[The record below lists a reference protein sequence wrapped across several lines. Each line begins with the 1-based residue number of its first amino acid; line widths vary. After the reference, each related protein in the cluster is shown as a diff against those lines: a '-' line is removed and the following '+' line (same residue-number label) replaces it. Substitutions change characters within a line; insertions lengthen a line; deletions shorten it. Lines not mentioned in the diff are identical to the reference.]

1 MSSKPLIRKNYC
13 KTYPQY
19 WDTKLKQMKRVRIN
33 AGNVGLVFR
42 NGDYTKVITQ
52 GTHWLGFG
60 DRVTLYDLT
69 KPFVAPIALE
79 LLLKNQMLEAML
91 NVVEVQDNELVIVYE
106 NKNFNTVLSA
116 GRHVYW
122 NGVIERKFVTIDL
135 SKIYITE
142 QFDKSLFNHYALSK
156 YVRTFEVAAYEK
168 AVLLVNDVYEKT
180 LTGGTYRF
188 WRNDTTIKIAKADLR
203 QLQLE
208 IAGQELLTKDKAAIR
223 INFYTQ
229 YKVTDI
235 EKALLENKDYEKQLY
250 IAMQLVL
257 RAYVGTYTLDEL
269 LDRKDNIAEAV
280 FKDVKTS
287 AAKLGITVLSCGIR
301 DVILT
306 GEMKEI
312 MNQVLVAQKKAQA
325 NTITRRE
332 ETASTRSLLNT
343 AKLME
348 ENEMLYKLKE
358 MEYVEKI
365 AEKIGEITVSGNG
378 NMVTQL
384 KEIFSGK

>member
-1 MSSKPLIRKNYC
+1 M
-13 KTYPQY
+13 
-19 WDTKLKQMKRVRIN
+19 KQVRIN
-33 AGNVGLVFR
+33 AGKVGLVFKK
-42 NGDYTKVITQ
+42 GDYQKVLTK
-52 GTHWLGFG
+52 GKYWLGFG
-60 DRVTLYDLT
+60 KDVYIYDLAKT
-69 KPFVAPIALE
+69 FHTPIALE
-79 LLLKNQMLEAML
+79 LLVKDKTLEAML
-91 NVVEVQDNELVIVYE
+91 EIVEVKDNELVLVFE
-106 NKNFNTVLSA
+106 NNILNTVLSA
-116 GRHVYW
+116 GRYVYW
-122 NGVIERKFVTIDL
+122 KGLVEREFTRVDL
-135 SKIYITE
+135 SKIDITE
-142 QFDKSLFNHYALSK
+142 DIDKALFSK
-156 YVRTFEVAAYEK
+156 YELNKYIRSFEVATHEK
-168 AVLLVNDVYEKT
+168 AVLIIDDVYNKT
-180 LTGGTYRF
+180 LGPGIYRF
-188 WRNDTTIKIAKADLR
+188 WRNDTSIKIAKADLR

-229 YKVTDI
+229 YKVRDI

-250 IAMQLVL
+250 IGMQLVL

-269 LDRKDNIAEAV
+269 LERKDNIAEAV
-280 FKDVKTS
+280 LEDVKELAS
-287 AAKLGITVLSCGIR
+287 KLGITVLNTGIR

-306 GEMKEI
+306 GEMKDI

-325 NTITRRE
+325 NIITRRE

-365 AEKIGEITVSGNG
+365 ADKIGEITVSGHG
-378 NMVTQL
+378 GVVAQL

>member
-1 MSSKPLIRKNYC
+1 
-13 KTYPQY
+13 
-19 WDTKLKQMKRVRIN
+19 MKRVRIN
-33 AGNVGLVFR
+33 VGKVGLVFKK
-42 NGDYTKVITQ
+42 GDYVRVITQ
-52 GTHWLGFG
+52 GVHWLGFYE
-60 DRVTLYDLT
+60 RALVYDLSNSFAT
-69 KPFVAPIALE
+69 PIALE
-79 LLLKNQMLEAML
+79 ILLKDEVLANILE
-91 NVVEVQDNELVIVYE
+91 VVEVKDGELVLLYE
-106 NKNFNTVLSA
+106 KGNFKTVLNA
-116 GRHVYW
+116 GRYVYW
-122 NGVIERKFVTIDL
+122 KGLIEREYVRVDL
-135 SKIYITE
+135 GKIYITE
-142 QFDKSLFNHYALSK
+142 SFDKSLFSNYEVNK
-156 YVRTFEVAAYEK
+156 YIRTFEVAAYEK
-168 AVLLVNDVYEKT
+168 AVLLVDDVYTKT
-180 LTGGTYRF
+180 LEGGTYRF

-235 EKALLENKDYEKQLY
+235 EKALLDNKDYEKQLY
-250 IAMQLVL
+250 ITMQLVL
-257 RAYVGTYTLDEL
+257 RAYVGAYTLDEL
-269 LDRKDNIAEAV
+269 LERKENIAEAV
-280 FKDVKTS
+280 FEDVKAS
-287 AAKLGITVLSCGIR
+287 ATKLGVTVLNCGIR

-325 NTITRRE
+325 NVIMRRE

-348 ENEMLYKLKE
+348 ENDMLYKLKE

>member
-1 MSSKPLIRKNYC
+1 
-13 KTYPQY
+13 
-19 WDTKLKQMKRVRIN
+19 MKRVRIN
-33 AGNVGLVFR
+33 VGKVGLVFK
-42 NGDYTKVITQ
+42 NGDYLRVITKGTYWLGFNQKVIT
-52 GTHWLGFG
+52 
-60 DRVTLYDLT
+60 YDLT
-69 KPFVAPIALE
+69 KQFIAPIAIE
-79 LLLKNQMLEAML
+79 VLLQDKKLEAIL
-91 NVVEVQDNELVIVYE
+91 NVVEVKDNEIVLMYE
-106 NKNFNTVLSA
+106 NDSFKSVLTA
-116 GRHVYW
+116 GRYLFW
-122 NGVIERKFVTIDL
+122 KGLIDYKFVTADL

-142 QFDKSLFNHYALSK
+142 KIDKIVFSNSELAK
-156 YVRTFEVAAYEK
+156 YIRIFEVAAYEK
-168 AVLLVNDVYEKT
+168 AILLVNDVYTKT
-180 LTGGTYRF
+180 LEGGTYKF
-188 WRNDTTIKIAKADLR
+188 WRNEMTVKIVNADLR

-208 IAGQELLTKDKAAIR
+208 IAGQELLTKDKTAIR

-257 RAYVGTYTLDEL
+257 RGYVGMYTLDEL
-269 LDRKDNIAEAV
+269 LERKDAIADAV
-280 FKDVKTS
+280 FKDVKT
-287 AAKLGITVLSCGIR
+287 AATKLGVSVLNCGIR

-325 NTITRRE
+325 NAITRRE

-348 ENEMLYKLKE
+348 DNEMLFKLKE

-365 AEKIGEITVSGNG
+365 ADKIGEISISGNG
-378 NMVTQL
+378 GVVSQL
-384 KEIFSGK
+384 KEIFSVNK

>member
-1 MSSKPLIRKNYC
+1 ML
-13 KTYPQY
+13 
-19 WDTKLKQMKRVRIN
+19 RVRIN
-33 AGNVGLVFR
+33 AGKVGLVFKK
-42 NGDYTKVITQ
+42 GDYVRVITE
-52 GTHWLGFG
+52 GLHWLGFNQ
-60 DRVTLYDLT
+60 RVLMYDLST
-69 KPFVAPIALE
+69 SFTTPIALE
-79 LLLKNQMLEAML
+79 VLLKDEILAAML
-91 NVVEVQDNELVIVYE
+91 DVVEVKDGEIVLLYE
-106 NKNFNTVLSA
+106 KGNFKNVLNA
-116 GRHVYW
+116 GRYVFW
-122 NGVIERKFVTIDL
+122 KGLIEREYVRVDL

-142 QFDKSLFNHYALSK
+142 NLDKSLFSNYEVNK
-156 YVRTFEVAAYEK
+156 YIRTFEVAAYEK
-168 AVLLVNDVYEKT
+168 AVLLVDDVYTKT
-180 LTGGTYRF
+180 LGGGTYRF
-188 WRNDTTIKIAKADLR
+188 WRNDTSIKIAKADLR

-229 YKVTDI
+229 YKVKDV

-250 IAMQLVL
+250 ITMQLVL
-257 RAYVGTYTLDEL
+257 RAYVGAYTLDEL
-269 LDRKDNIAEAV
+269 LERKDNIAEAV
-280 FKDVKTS
+280 FEDVKTS
-287 AAKLGITVLSCGIR
+287 ASKLGVTVINCGIR

-306 GEMKEI
+306 GEMKDI

-325 NTITRRE
+325 NVIMRRE

-348 ENEMLYKLKE
+348 ENDMLYKLKE

>member
-1 MSSKPLIRKNYC
+1 ML
-13 KTYPQY
+13 
-19 WDTKLKQMKRVRIN
+19 RVRIN
-33 AGNVGLVFR
+33 AGKVGLVFKK
-42 NGDYTKVITQ
+42 GDYVRVITE
-52 GTHWLGFG
+52 GLHWLGFNQ
-60 DRVTLYDLT
+60 RVLMYDLST
-69 KPFVAPIALE
+69 SFTTPIALE
-79 LLLKNQMLEAML
+79 VLLKDEVLAAML
-91 NVVEVQDNELVIVYE
+91 DVVEVKDGEIVLLYE
-106 NKNFNTVLSA
+106 KGNFKNVLNA
-116 GRHVYW
+116 GRYVFW
-122 NGVIERKFVTIDL
+122 KGLVEREYVRVDL

-142 QFDKSLFNHYALSK
+142 NLDKSLFSNYEVNK
-156 YVRTFEVAAYEK
+156 YIRTFEVAAYEK
-168 AVLLVNDVYEKT
+168 AVLLVDDVYTKT
-180 LTGGTYRF
+180 LGGGTYRF
-188 WRNDTTIKIAKADLR
+188 WRNDTSIKIAKADLR

-229 YKVTDI
+229 YKVKDV

-250 IAMQLVL
+250 ITMQLVL
-257 RAYVGTYTLDEL
+257 RAYVGAYTLDEL
-269 LDRKDNIAEAV
+269 LERKDNIAEAV
-280 FKDVKTS
+280 FEDVKTS
-287 AAKLGITVLSCGIR
+287 ASKLGVTVINCGIR

-306 GEMKEI
+306 GEMKDI

-325 NTITRRE
+325 NVIMRRE

-348 ENEMLYKLKE
+348 ENDMLYKLKE

>member
-1 MSSKPLIRKNYC
+1 
-13 KTYPQY
+13 
-19 WDTKLKQMKRVRIN
+19 MKRVRIN
-33 AGNVGLVFR
+33 AGKVGLVFKR
-42 NGDYTKVITQ
+42 GDYVKVITN
-52 GTHWLGFG
+52 GIHWLGFNTQ
-60 DRVTLYDLT
+60 VLTYDLSMAFQT
-69 KPFVAPIALE
+69 PVALE
-79 LLLKNQMLEAML
+79 LLLKDETLEAML
-91 NVVEVQDNELVIVYE
+91 NVVEVKDGEIVLVYE
-106 NKNFNTVLSA
+106 KGVFKTILTA
-116 GRHVYW
+116 GRYIYW
-122 NGVIERKFVTIDL
+122 KGLIEREFVRADL

-142 QFDKSLFNHYALSK
+142 NIDKSLFSNYELSK
-156 YVRTFEVAAYEK
+156 YIRTFEVATYEK
-168 AVLLVNDVYEKT
+168 AVLLIDDVYTKT

-188 WRNDTTIKIAKADLR
+188 WRNDSTIKIAKADLR

-208 IAGQELLTKDKAAIR
+208 IAGQELLTKDKAGIR

-235 EKALLENKDYEKQLY
+235 EKALLDNKDYEKQLY
-250 IAMQLVL
+250 ITMQLVL

-269 LDRKDNIAEAV
+269 LERKDNIAEAV
-280 FKDVKTS
+280 FEDVKTY
-287 AAKLGITVLSCGIR
+287 ATKLGVTVLNCGIR

-312 MNQVLVAQKKAQA
+312 MNQVLVAQKRAQA
-325 NTITRRE
+325 NIITRRE

-365 AEKIGEITVSGNG
+365 ADKIGEITVSGNG
-378 NMVTQL
+378 NIVTQL

>member
-1 MSSKPLIRKNYC
+1 ML
-13 KTYPQY
+13 
-19 WDTKLKQMKRVRIN
+19 RVRIN
-33 AGNVGLVFR
+33 AGKVGLVFKK
-42 NGDYTKVITQ
+42 GDYVRVITE
-52 GTHWLGFG
+52 GLHWLGFNQ
-60 DRVTLYDLT
+60 RVLMYDLST
-69 KPFVAPIALE
+69 SFTTPIALE
-79 LLLKNQMLEAML
+79 VLLKDEVLAAML
-91 NVVEVQDNELVIVYE
+91 DVVEVKDGEIVLLYE
-106 NKNFNTVLSA
+106 KGNFKNVLNA
-116 GRHVYW
+116 GRYVFW
-122 NGVIERKFVTIDL
+122 KGLVEREYVRVDL

-142 QFDKSLFNHYALSK
+142 NLDKSLFSNYEVNK
-156 YVRTFEVAAYEK
+156 YIRTFEVAAYEK
-168 AVLLVNDVYEKT
+168 AVLLVDDVYTKT
-180 LTGGTYRF
+180 LGGGTYRF
-188 WRNDTTIKIAKADLR
+188 WRNDTSIKIAKADLR

-229 YKVTDI
+229 YKVKDV

-250 IAMQLVL
+250 ITMQLVL
-257 RAYVGTYTLDEL
+257 RAYVGAYTLDEL
-269 LDRKDNIAEAV
+269 LERKDNIAEAV
-280 FKDVKTS
+280 FEDVKAS
-287 AAKLGITVLSCGIR
+287 ASKLGVTVINCGIR

-306 GEMKEI
+306 GEMKDI

-325 NTITRRE
+325 NVIMRRE

-348 ENEMLYKLKE
+348 ENDMLYKLKE